1 MNPSDARVLS
11 SGISGLLC
19 SKKRNEI
26 SYSRLGQSDD
36 SIEFSNVH
44 FKKDSTSLC
53 AKLCY
58 GLLGLILL
66 LAMLGSALFILSLRH
81 FTMEVQLKRGN
92 VRVYRFDQEMV
103 VFGNKEK
110 VATSNMSAFVTLHVI
125 NKTDSECW
133 FGILL
138 TLPKDQKKF
147 FATRDFAF
155 LVSVTSARIDNKAKR
170 RFEVYGNSKT
180 SSEFSFYIHNILRQ
194 LLPVIKVKL
203 YEFVLS
209 KMTSSTRRIE
219 VEKQGYLPGP
229 VHVTRTMTTK
239 NDIVTVMSKADPNDF
254 EKFSSKDG
262 KSPIASWK
270 LTYDE
275 TSVVNGNTG
284 MLKTSDLFLSG
295 YLPLGSDPTLDR
307 RRMSSSNRGLDVSFR
322 SVARLLDENQ
332 EKVKQWKDVVKNEN
346 DVSHRLNFASLEQTP
361 LVYFAPERK
370 SDKEPLNDLK
380 ELARLT
386 KNSTGRSSKLPPT
399 IQIVAPVLGNTESE
413 WFDDDNGLSDD
424 VIYNNDAVGV
434 DDISYDDEVN
444 DATDDDV
451 TYNDVETNDVNDYD
465 RRAGSVRSGNE
476 NKASW
481 STPNFSPYGLGY
493 EVRRKRSVEI
503 NKADKK
509 NKVRRTTRYTRF
521 KKETPDLDAIWD
533 ELMSSTPRSNTEA
546 PRVVRSSLLGL
557 DFRTEIDYRV
567 YVDDDDEDDDED
579 DDDREVDDEVGW
591 RVLTAFR
598 VTIGQYRITPFRE
611 VHTLQKIRRTLQ
623 SKGKMRSQWTVH
635 AGDFVSQLECELT
648 VDEWI
653 FT

>member
-1 MNPSDARVLS
+1 MNPSDAKVLS

-19 SKKRNEI
+19 SKKRSEI

-53 AKLCY
+53 SKLCY

-92 VRVYRFDQEMV
+92 VRVYRFDQELV
-103 VFGNKEK
+103 VFGHKEK
-110 VATSNMSAFVTLHVI
+110 VTTSNVSAFVTLHVV
-125 NKTDSECW
+125 NKTESECW

-138 TLPKDQKKF
+138 TMPKDQKKF

-155 LVSVTSARIDNKAKR
+155 LASVTSAEIDNKARR

-229 VHVTRTMTTK
+229 VHVTRTMMTK
-239 NDIVTVMSKADPNDF
+239 NDIVTVRSKADPNDF
-254 EKFSSKDG
+254 ENFSSKDG
-262 KSPIASWK
+262 KTPIASWK
-270 LTYDE
+270 LTYEE

-295 YLPLGSDPTLDR
+295 YLPLGSDPTLDG
-307 RRMSSSNRGLDVSFR
+307 RRMSSGNRGLDVSFR

-361 LVYFAPERK
+361 LVYFAPPRMPG
-370 SDKEPLNDLK
+370 KEPLNDLK
-380 ELARLT
+380 ELVRLT

-399 IQIVAPVLGNTESE
+399 IQTVAPVPGNTESE
-413 WFDDDNGLSDD
+413 WFNDDNGLSDD
-424 VIYNNDAVGV
+424 AIHNNDVGGV

-444 DATDDDV
+444 GAADDDV
-451 TYNDVETNDVNDYD
+451 TYNDVGTNDVIDYD
-465 RRAGSVRSGNE
+465 GRGDRVRSGNG
-476 NKASW
+476 NMASW

-493 EVRRKRSVEI
+493 EVRRKRSVDI
-503 NKADKK
+503 KKADNR
-509 NKVRRTTRYTRF
+509 NKIRTTRYTRF
-521 KKETPDLDAIWD
+521 KKETPDFDAIWD

-546 PRVVRSSLLGL
+546 PRVVRSSILGL

-579 DDDREVDDEVGW
+579 DDDREDGDEVGW
-591 RVLTAFR
+591 RVITAFR

-611 VHTLQKIRRTLQ
+611 VHTLRKIRRTLQ
-623 SKGKMRSQWTVH
+623 SKRKLRSQWTVH
-635 AGDFVSQLECELT
+635 AGDFVSQLECGLSYSR
-648 VDEWI
+648 
-653 FT
+653 